1 MTGTEVLKLG
11 ESGITAH
18 LQLLSLQCSD
28 SPERHITK
36 FSVVTLQQ
44 ADAPLLIIII
54 IIIVFFFFK
63 KSPQIEWR
71 MCGTYLVF
79 MPSSIFEFRRAVH
92 DSPSVIY
99 HHTKNRRIESA
110 CVSGRQGISPL
121 FLSLY
126 LRFSLLHEK
135 EKWGYWT

>member
-54 IIIVFFFFK
+54 IVILK
-63 KSPQIEWR
+63 KPTDRVENVRNIP
-71 MCGTYLVF
+71 GFYA
-79 MPSSIFEFRRAVH
+79 EFH
-92 DSPSVIY
+92 
-99 HHTKNRRIESA
+99 
-110 CVSGRQGISPL
+110 
-121 FLSLY
+121 
-126 LRFSLLHEK
+126 LRVQKSCS
-135 EKWGYWT
+135 

>member
-44 ADAPLLIIII
+44 ADAPLLIIVII
-54 IIIVFFFFK
+54 IIIVILK
-63 KSPQIEWR
+63 KPTDRVENVRNIP
-71 MCGTYLVF
+71 GFYA
-79 MPSSIFEFRRAVH
+79 EFH
-92 DSPSVIY
+92 
-99 HHTKNRRIESA
+99 
-110 CVSGRQGISPL
+110 
-121 FLSLY
+121 
-126 LRFSLLHEK
+126 LRVQKSCS
-135 EKWGYWT
+135 